1 MPTNEEEIS
10 FLPSTIETIDIG
22 FFEHIDKVFDLHTN
36 TNIGWRKV
44 PALWLGTERTFQIK
58 NNADIRDTSGR
69 LKLPLIT
76 IERTSMVKD
85 PAFKGSF
92 QADVPE
98 DTEGARGYRG
108 RSYTVSKK
116 IVQEKTRRFAGEDA
130 MDTYGQRHYPTSN
143 KKIVYEELLVPIPT
157 YVTVMYSITLRSEY
171 QQQINDMITPFITRT
186 GQLNHFIFKKDNHR
200 YEAFIQQDFSQS
212 NNLANLGEDDRSFQ
226 TKVEVKVL
234 GYLMGGD
241 KNDPRPKIVKREN
254 VVEVKLIRERV
265 ILGDKKPWLTDD
277 SDYRE

>member
-1 MPTNEEEIS
+1 MPTNKEEIA

-22 FFEHIDKVFDLHTN
+22 FFEHIDKIFDVHTN
-36 TNIGWRKV
+36 TNTGWKKV
-44 PALWLGTERTFQIK
+44 PSLWLGTERTFQVK
-58 NNADIRDTSGR
+58 NDADIRDTSGR

-76 IERTSMVKD
+76 IERTSIAKD
-85 PAFKGSF
+85 PAFKGGF

-98 DTEGARGYRG
+98 NTEGARGYRG
-108 RSYTVSKK
+108 RSYRVAKR
-116 IVQEKTRRFAGEDA
+116 IVQDKTRKFAGEDA
-130 MDTYGQRHYPTSN
+130 MDTHGQRHYPTNNS
-143 KKIVYEELLVPIPT
+143 KVVYEELMVPIPT

-171 QQQINDMITPFITRT
+171 QQQINDMVTPFITRT

-200 YEAFIQQDFSQS
+200 YEAFVQQDFGQT

-226 TKVEVKVL
+226 TKIEVKVL

-241 KNDPRPKIVKREN
+241 KNDPRPKIVRREN

-265 ILGDKKPWLTDD
+265 ILGDKKPWLVDD